1 MLMQNA
7 LRDKL
12 LLDHSVLAAFLTGL
26 RMYLEDPTKVRLYA
40 VIVTLA
46 VFAR

>member
-1 MLMQNA
+1 MQNA

-26 RMYLEDPTKVRLYA
+26 RMYLEDPTKVKLSA
-40 VIVTLA
+40 VIITL
-46 VFAR
+46 VVSAR

>member
-26 RMYLEDPTKVRLYA
+26 RMYLEDPTKVRL
-40 VIVTLA
+40 LCSHCHLGSLC
-46 VFAR
+46 